1 MPVTT
6 GCHWPSV
13 NAGLTRYVARRLIQA
28 VFLMLLIT
36 VLNFVIMRLAPGG
49 PAQFAEDPRIS
60 AEYRERMLEAYGLN
74 EPLHVQYL
82 KWLRNVAQLDFGYS
96 FIDRRPVL
104 EKIVERI
111 PASVQLQ
118 VGAILLGLLGIP
130 LGVVAALTR
139 GRWPDQLTRVFTV
152 LGNAV
157 PHWWLGLMMLVLS
170 ASYLRIFPLG
180 GMYTEGD
187 GSPLDRAWHL
197 ALPWMIGAL
206 GGWITYSRY
215 VRSEMLDILGQDYV
229 RTARAKGLDS
239 RAVLYGHALRNALI
253 PLMTMLGPTIVGL
266 LSSGVLFEVTF
277 SWPGLGRMA
286 VDAAFQRDFPVLMAL
301 ATIFSFLGIL
311 ANLFSDVAYGWVDP
325 RVRYE

>member
-1 MPVTT
+1 
-6 GCHWPSV
+6 V
-13 NAGLTRYVARRLIQA
+13 NAGLTRYVVRRLIQA

-49 PAQFAEDPRIS
+49 PVQFAEDPRIGP
-60 AEYRERMLEAYGLN
+60 EYRAIMLEAYGLN
-74 EPLHVQYL
+74 DPLWLQYA
-82 KWLRNVAQLDFGYS
+82 KWLWNVARLDFGYS

-111 PASVQLQ
+111 PASFQLSI
-118 VGAILLGLLGIP
+118 GAFLLGLLGIP
-130 LGVVAALTR
+130 LGVFAALTR
-139 GRWPDQLTRVFTV
+139 GRWPDQLVRVFTV

-157 PHWWLGLMMLVLS
+157 PHWWLGLMLLVLS
-170 ASYLRIFPLG
+170 ATYLRMFPLG

-187 GSPLDRAWHL
+187 GSLQDRLWHL
-197 ALPWMIGAL
+197 ALPWLVGAL
-206 GGWITYSRY
+206 GGWIGYSRF

-229 RTARAKGLDS
+229 RTAQAKGLDS
-239 RAVLYGHALRNALI
+239 SAVLYGHALRNALI
-253 PLMTMLGPTIVGL
+253 PLMTMLGPTLVGL

-286 VDAAFQRDFPVLMAL
+286 VDAAFQRDFPVLMGL

-311 ANLFSDVAYGWVDP
+311 ANLLSDVAYGWVDP

>member
-1 MPVTT
+1 
-6 GCHWPSV
+6 V
-13 NAGLTRYVARRLIQA
+13 NAGLTRYVVRRLIQA

-49 PAQFAEDPRIS
+49 PAQFAEDPRIGP
-60 AEYRERMLEAYGLN
+60 EYRAIMLESYGLN
-74 EPLHVQYL
+74 EPLWVQYG
-82 KWLRNVAQLDFGYS
+82 KWLANVARLDFGYS

-104 EKIVERI
+104 EKIAERI
-111 PASVQLQ
+111 PASFQLSL
-118 VGAILLGLLGIP
+118 GAFLLGMFGIP
-130 LGVVAALTR
+130 LGVFAALSR
-139 GRWPDQLTRVFTV
+139 GRWPDQVVRVFTV

-157 PHWWLGLMMLVLS
+157 PHWWLGLMLLVLS
-170 ASYLRIFPLG
+170 ATYLRIFPLG

-187 GSPLDRAWHL
+187 GSLPDRLWHL
-197 ALPWMIGAL
+197 ALPSLVGAL
-206 GGWITYSRY
+206 GGWIGYSRF

-229 RTARAKGLDS
+229 RTAHAKGLDS
-239 RAVLYGHALRNALI
+239 SAVLYGHALRNALI
-253 PLMTMLGPTIVGL
+253 PLMTMLGPTLVSL

-286 VDAAFQRDFPVLMAL
+286 VDAAFQRDYPVLMGL

>member
-1 MPVTT
+1 M
-6 GCHWPSV
+6 
-13 NAGLTRYVARRLIQA
+13 NAGLTRYVVRRLIQA

-49 PAQFAEDPRIS
+49 PVQFAEDPRIGP
-60 AEYRERMLEAYGLN
+60 EYRAIMLEAYGLN
-74 EPLHVQYL
+74 DPLWLQYA
-82 KWLRNVAQLDFGYS
+82 KWLRNVARLDFGYS

-111 PASVQLQ
+111 PASFQLSI
-118 VGAILLGLLGIP
+118 GSFLLGLLGIP
-130 LGVVAALTR
+130 LGVFAALTR
-139 GRWPDQLTRVFTV
+139 GRWPDQLVRVFTV

-157 PHWWLGLMMLVLS
+157 PHWWLGLMLLVLS
-170 ASYLRIFPLG
+170 ATYLRMFPLG

-187 GSPLDRAWHL
+187 GSLQDRLWHL
-197 ALPWMIGAL
+197 ALPSMVGAL
-206 GGWITYSRY
+206 GGWIGYSRF

-229 RTARAKGLDS
+229 RTAQAKGLDS
-239 RAVLYGHALRNALI
+239 SAVLYGHALRNALI
-253 PLMTMLGPTIVGL
+253 PLMTMLGPTLVGL

-277 SWPGLGRMA
+277 SWPGVGRMA

-311 ANLFSDVAYGWVDP
+311 ANLLSDVAYGWVDP

>member
-1 MPVTT
+1 
-6 GCHWPSV
+6 V
-13 NAGLTRYVARRLIQA
+13 NAGLTRYVVRRLIQA

-49 PAQFAEDPRIS
+49 PAQFAEDPRIGP
-60 AEYRERMLEAYGLN
+60 EYRAAMLEAYGLN
-74 EPLHVQYL
+74 DPIYVQYG
-82 KWLRNVAQLDFGYS
+82 KWLGNVIRLDFGYS

-111 PASVQLQ
+111 PASFQLAI
-118 VGAILLGLLGIP
+118 GAFLLGLFGIP
-130 LGVVAALTR
+130 LGVFAALNR
-139 GRWPDQLTRVFTV
+139 GRWTDQMVRLFTV

-157 PHWWLGLMMLVLS
+157 PHWWLGLMLLVLS
-170 ASYLRIFPLG
+170 ATYFRIFPLG
-180 GMYTEGD
+180 GMYTEGN
-187 GSPLDRAWHL
+187 GSLPDRLWHL
-197 ALPWMIGAL
+197 ALPWLIGAL

-215 VRSEMLDILGQDYV
+215 VRSEMLDVLSQDFV
-229 RTARAKGLDS
+229 RTAQAKGLDS
-239 RAVLYGHALRNALI
+239 QAILYSHALRNALI

-286 VDAAFQRDFPVLMAL
+286 VDAAFQRDFPVLMGL
-301 ATIFSFLGIL
+301 ATIFSFLGIM

>member
-1 MPVTT
+1 
-6 GCHWPSV
+6 V
-13 NAGLTRYVARRLIQA
+13 NAGLTRYVVRRLIQA

-49 PAQFAEDPRIS
+49 PVQFAEDPRIGP
-60 AEYRERMLEAYGLN
+60 EYRAIMLEAYGLN
-74 EPLHVQYL
+74 DPLWLQYA
-82 KWLRNVAQLDFGYS
+82 KWLRNVARLDFGYS

-111 PASVQLQ
+111 PASFQLSI
-118 VGAILLGLLGIP
+118 GSFLLGLFGIP
-130 LGVVAALTR
+130 LGVFAALTR
-139 GRWPDQLTRVFTV
+139 GRWPDQLVRVFTV

-157 PHWWLGLMMLVLS
+157 PHWWLGLMLLVLS
-170 ASYLRIFPLG
+170 ATYLRMFPLG

-187 GSPLDRAWHL
+187 GSLADRLWHL
-197 ALPWMIGAL
+197 ALPWLVGAL
-206 GGWITYSRY
+206 GGWIGYSRF
-215 VRSEMLDILGQDYV
+215 VRSEMLDILGHDYV
-229 RTARAKGLDS
+229 RTAQAKGLDS
-239 RAVLYGHALRNALI
+239 SAILYGHALRNALI
-253 PLMTMLGPTIVGL
+253 PLMTMLGPTLVGL

-311 ANLFSDVAYGWVDP
+311 ANLLSDVAYGWVDP